1 VRVGECSSGTSSPGS
16 LRHRAVKW
24 LCVCVYGGCV
34 KVLLDRY
41 LSEPVVGMEIL
52 QFCGVRM
59 ITVLVWY
66 RDGFVHDR
74 RCFSVVLCIRA
85 TSSHHIRAGG
95 WLHPAL

>member
-1 VRVGECSSGTSSPGS
+1 MV
-16 LRHRAVKW
+16 
-24 LCVCVYGGCV
+24 VCVYGGCV

-59 ITVLVWY
+59 ITVVVWY

-95 WLHPAL
+95 WSHPAL